1 MTKMTLILTLQTFFR
16 WHLQTN
22 QVISSKAFPA
32 KSNQSIFLLELSQL
46 FTQHYFCQKSGK
58 SKENPLKLMIGNET
72 SIKQRIGPSFQYFL
86 IRKIH
91 AAHLLIFQNILIF
104 LLKVK
109 KTLSEALRFIL
120 RATLVIELG
129 ICFVLRTGN
138 YKIRIHLI
146 HNFQSLVEIL

>member
-46 FTQHYFCQKSGK
+46 FMQHYFCQKSGK

-72 SIKQRIGPSFQYFL
+72 SIKQRIGSSFQYFL
-86 IRKIH
+86 IPKIH
-91 AAHLLIFQNILIF
+91 AAHLLIFWNILIF
-104 LLKVK
+104 LLKLEK
-109 KTLSEALRFIL
+109 ILSDALRITL
-120 RATLVIELG
+120 RATLIIELG
-129 ICFVLRTGN
+129 TNFLLRTGN
-138 YKIRIHLI
+138 YKIRILFI
-146 HNFQSLVEIL
+146 HVFRSLLEIW